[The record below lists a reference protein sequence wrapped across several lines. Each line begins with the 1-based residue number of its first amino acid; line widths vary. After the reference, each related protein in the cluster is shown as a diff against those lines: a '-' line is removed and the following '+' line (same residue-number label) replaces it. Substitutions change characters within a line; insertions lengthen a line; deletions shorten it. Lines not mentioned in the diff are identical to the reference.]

1 MGRAH
6 DDEDASESVRRALRR
21 LIEGGVTPGDP
32 DAPEVAAEFFGR
44 SDALDLIQEAV
55 VEARLARALDADT
68 GRESQRMTQRATRVR
83 PRERP
88 VFELHA
94 GASRP
99 AVARPWRNVAIAAAA
114 LLAIGVASSAI
125 AIRMLRNGSD
135 GRGVRGYREVS
146 TGVAQLDTL
155 ELPDGSRAI
164 LAPNTSVRYAID
176 PGRGARM
183 VALEGEAYFDVRH
196 HDDRPFRVQTRNA
209 AVTDLG
215 TSFLVREYAADSS
228 ALVAVRTGAASVVAT
243 APGKAAP
250 ETMHPGDGAHVDSR
264 GIISRFT
271 GDPESYGAWTGGKL
285 AFDGAPLPE
294 VLERLSRWYDVEFH
308 MADPALARQYF
319 TGSFDGV
326 SLPQALD
333 ILGPLVHAR
342 FEQQARLVVVTPRP
356 RGR

>member
-1 MGRAH
+1 MGRTH
-6 DDEDASESVRRALRR
+6 DDDDAPESVRRALRR
-21 LIEGGVTPGDP
+21 LIQDGVTPGGP

-44 SDALDLIQEAV
+44 ADALELIQEAV

-68 GRESQRMTQRATRVR
+68 ASASRRMSQRAARVR

-99 AVARPWRNVAIAAAA
+99 AVASSWRNLAIAAAA
-114 LLAIGVASSAI
+114 LLAIGVASSTI
-125 AIRMLRNGSD
+125 AMGNGRD
-135 GRGVRGYREVS
+135 GRGVQQYREAS

-176 PGRGARM
+176 PERGPRI

-196 HDDRPFRVQTRNA
+196 DDGRPFRVQTHSA
-209 AVTDLG
+209 TVTDLG
-215 TSFLVREYAADSS
+215 TSFLVREYAADTS

-243 APGKAAP
+243 APGKVAP
-250 ETMHPGDGAHVDSR
+250 ETMRPGDGAHVDSR
-264 GIISRFT
+264 GRISRFT
-271 GDPESYGAWTGGKL
+271 GDPESYGAWVGGQL

-294 VLERLSRWYDVEFH
+294 VLDRLSRWYGVEFH
-308 MADPALARQYF
+308 MADPTLARQYF
-319 TGSFDGV
+319 TGSFDAV

-342 FEQQARLVVVTPRP
+342 FEQQARLVVVTPWP